1 VYYWEVSLDQST
13 WTRLPETMVARTEVV
28 GLTSAQTYSFRFR
41 AMTRARWKDYSPVVS
56 LIVH

>member
-1 VYYWEVSLDQST
+1 
-13 WTRLPETMVARTEVV
+13 MVARTEVV

-41 AMTRARWKDYSPVVS
+41 AMTRAGWKDNSPVVS